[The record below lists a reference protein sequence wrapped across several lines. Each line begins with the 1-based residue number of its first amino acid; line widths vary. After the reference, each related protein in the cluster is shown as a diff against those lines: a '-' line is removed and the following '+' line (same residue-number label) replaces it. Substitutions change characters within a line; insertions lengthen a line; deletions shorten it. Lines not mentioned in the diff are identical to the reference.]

1 MENNGI
7 NRIDTTQF
15 YPHITPKRYP
25 IGDSSFTDIRETGR
39 IYVDKTAILYQ
50 LVDEGKYYFLS
61 RPRRFGKSLMLS
73 TLKAYFE
80 GRKELFD
87 GLAMGRLETEW
98 RRYPVISISM
108 GHDDITSLSIL
119 NNYLITEVDRN
130 ARFLGIEVSGSTPA
144 TRFTDLIIK
153 AAEKFDS
160 KTVILIDEYDKHMLD
175 TRHRDATLHE
185 GVKSVLRGFY
195 GCIKEAADHIRF
207 TMITGIT
214 KFSHVN
220 IFSGLN
226 NLRDISL
233 EVSYNAIC
241 GIAESEMAEYFS
253 EDIAVFAQRNGMT
266 PEDVKKEIKFRYD
279 GYRFAKQGENIYN
292 PFSTLNAFAKMEF
305 GDYWFQSGT
314 SRYLVEELQRN
325 HYDFSNLD
333 GVTAD
338 EYELSGTPEVTDN
351 PVGLLYQSG
360 YLTIKD
366 YEYGTYILGFPN
378 REVSSGFYHELLRII
393 LPQNGDRFSA
403 LSLYRFANL
412 GQPEKLMQQLQLG
425 LSKFN
430 CMQIQ
435 KPEYEYQFKTMLHA
449 IVMASGLDVESDVLT
464 PAGRID
470 MVFRTCRFIYLIEFK
485 IDSTPEAALQQID
498 SKDYPFKYYGDPRPI
513 FKIGANFSTELRK
526 LTGWIIEPNQ

>member
-7 NRIDTTQF
+7 NKIEEALNNPNFT
-15 YPHITPKRYP
+15 IGRYP
-25 IGDSSFTDIRETGR
+25 IGDSSFTQIREEGK
-39 IYVDKTAILYQ
+39 IYVDKTAELYQ
-50 LVDEGKYYFLS
+50 LVNDSKYYFLS

-73 TLKAYFE
+73 TLKAFFE
-80 GRKELFD
+80 GHKELFD

-98 RRYPVISISM
+98 RQHPVIHLSM
-108 GHDDITSLSIL
+108 GGKDFSSLGDLKIHLNAIL
-119 NNYLITEVDRN
+119 GDNEFDLN
-130 ARFLGIEVSGSTPA
+130 IESDAESPE
-144 TRFTDLIIK
+144 TRFKALIKK
-153 AAEKFDS
+153 AHNKYGQ
-160 KTVILIDEYDKHMLD
+160 KVVILVDEYDKPILD
-175 TRHRDATLHE
+175 TRYKESNLHE
-185 GVKSVLRGFY
+185 DVKSLLRAFY

-207 TMITGIT
+207 VMITGIT

-233 EVSYNAIC
+233 LPEYNAIC
-241 GIAESEMAEYFS
+241 GITESEMAEYFS
-253 EDIAVFAQRNGMT
+253 EDIAVFAQRNCMT
-266 PEDVKKEIKFRYD
+266 PEDAKKEIKLQYD
-279 GYRFAKQGENIYN
+279 GYRFASEGENIYN
-292 PFSTLNAFAKMEF
+292 PFSTLNAFANMRF
-305 GDYWFQSGT
+305 GSYWFQSGT
-314 SRYLVEELQRN
+314 SRYLVEELQQN

-333 GVTAD
+333 GVEAS
-338 EYELSGTPEVTDN
+338 EYELSGAPEVTDN

-378 REVSSGFYHELLRII
+378 HEVSSGFYNELLKII
-393 LPQNGDRFSA
+393 LPQDSDRFNA
-403 LSLYRFANL
+403 LSLYRYANL
-412 GQPEKLMQQLQLG
+412 GEPEKLMQQLQLG

-449 IVMASGLDVESDVLT
+449 IVMASGLDVESEVLT

-470 MVFRTCRFIYLIEFK
+470 MVVRTLHYIYLIEFK
-485 IDSTPEAALQQID
+485 IDSTPEAALRQID

-513 FKIGANFSTELRK
+513 YKIGANFSTELRR
-526 LTGWIIEPNQ
+526 LTGWIIS